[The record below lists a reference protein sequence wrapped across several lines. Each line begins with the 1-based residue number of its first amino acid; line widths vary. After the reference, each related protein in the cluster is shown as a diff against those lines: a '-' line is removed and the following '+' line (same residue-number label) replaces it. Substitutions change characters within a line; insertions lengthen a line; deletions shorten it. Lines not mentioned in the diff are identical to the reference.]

1 METLKE
7 VLLRTNKKVML
18 FQRGI
23 LTIKVHAA
31 EFNVRTKVM
40 ESMKDGSVGLQQLF
54 RSFFKRK
61 KKRKE

>member
-1 METLKE
+1 MEKWLKE

-31 EFNVRTKVM
+31 EFNIRTK
-40 ESMKDGSVGLQQLF
+40 
-54 RSFFKRK
+54 
-61 KKRKE
+61 